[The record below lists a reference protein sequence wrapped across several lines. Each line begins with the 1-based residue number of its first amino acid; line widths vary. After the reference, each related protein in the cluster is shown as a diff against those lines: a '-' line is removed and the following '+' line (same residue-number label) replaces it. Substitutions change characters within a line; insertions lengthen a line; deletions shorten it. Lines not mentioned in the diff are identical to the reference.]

1 MPYGLRESDMAHI
14 LSAVAELPEISAV
27 VLFGSRAK
35 GNYQLGSDVD
45 LAILGAGVTDKTV
58 MQLAD
63 RLNEEAPLPYFFDI
77 VNYGLIESD
86 RLREHIDRVGI
97 VVFNR

>member
-45 LAILGAGVTDKTV
+45 LAILGAGVADKTV

-63 RLNEEAPLPYFFDI
+63 RLNEEMPLPYFFDI

-97 VVFNR
+97 VVFNG